1 MIPQILSEFTG
12 EVFDEAKSGSCYNYF
27 LNNLAF
33 ELDNGGISMEIE
45 NTQYKHCDLIKITG
59 RVDSSTAPKLAEAID
74 KITEASRFKIV
85 IDMSN
90 VDFISSAGLRVLI
103 SAQKECRRYNRGHV
117 VFAGMPKFIMDVFDL
132 AGFTPLFKVFEDVT
146 AAVGYF

>member
-1 MIPQILSEFTG
+1 MIPQILSEFSQ
-12 EVFDEAKSGSCYNYF
+12 EVFDERKRGSCYNYF
-27 LNNLAF
+27 LKPLAF

-59 RVDSSTAPKLAEAID
+59 RVDSSTAPKLAEAIE
-74 KITEASRFKIV
+74 KITEAGRFKIV
-85 IDMSN
+85 IEMSQ
-90 VDFISSAGLRVLI
+90 VEFMSSAGLRVLI